1 MKTPTWFEEFRLML
15 TRSTP
20 YLTFLVILLGA
31 VVCLYMMMHGADCVK
46 GFEFQKLTETDEA
59 QLRALVDAGV
69 PTDSLGKER
78 PNFRQN
84 INRRQVERFL
94 TMRFEQWEKGQR
106 NTILQLIQ
114 HLPDQ
119 SVVTFLAATKFK
131 VRSYFWSTGKAAYL
145 EIGFWTLFGVLCSIL
160 YYVTEAIRNR
170 AKDPTSRGFD
180 PDEIPNHFARL
191 AYAPIVSLI
200 LVFGYQFFSG
210 EQFAAIETGKGML
223 IISFLLGFY
232 SGRAMKLLDKIKEIL
247 LPFGGEEAQRAAQ
260 GRQVAT
266 VPRFTARL
274 VIDPSVRSADPQAL
288 NDQLDAATVTLTRK
302 SDGSRIAL
310 ERHGEDQEAV
320 FMAKDLA
327 AGTYALT
334 AELDSTLGIGLF
346 AEQDVDLTQQT
357 DVEVMLKE
365 GEAVG

>member
-1 MKTPTWFEEFRLML
+1 MDLTTRLGNMKEML
-15 TRSTP
+15 SRSIP
-20 YLTFLVILLGA
+20 YLTWLIVLLGLVVA
-31 VVCLYMMMHGADCVK
+31 VYLVMHRAHGVK

-69 PTDSLGKER
+69 RTDTTGKEQ
-78 PNFRQN
+78 PYFRQN
-84 INRRQVERFL
+84 MNRKQVQRFL

-106 NTILQLIQ
+106 NTILVLIQ
-114 HLPDQ
+114 RLSNR

-145 EIGFWTLFGVLCSIL
+145 EIVFWTLFGVLCSIL
-160 YYVTEAIRNR
+160 YYVTEAIRAA
-170 AKDPTSRGFD
+170 AKDPASPGFD

-247 LPFGGEEAQRAAQ
+247 LPFGGEEAQRVAQ
-260 GRQVAT
+260 TQQHAK

-274 VIDPSVRSADPQAL
+274 SVDPSVRSVDPQAL

-310 ERHGEDQEAV
+310 ERDGEDQQAV
-320 FMAKDLA
+320 FVARDLEA
-327 AGTYALT
+327 DTYALA
-334 AELDSTLGIGLF
+334 AELDSTLGIELR

-357 DVEVMLKE
+357 DYEVMMKE